1 MGVEIERKFLLTD
14 MSWKH
19 GARGLNMRQA
29 YLSTDPDRTVRVRVV
44 GDEGWLTIKGRSS
57 GPVRAEFE
65 FPIPVDEAVEMI
77 ATLALHAAI
86 EKTRYRIE
94 HAGDV
99 WEIDEFAGENAG
111 LVVAEI
117 ELESAEQPFA
127 TPPWL
132 GAEVTDDPRFTN
144 ARLSILPFSRWPR

>member
-1 MGVEIERKFLLTD
+1 VGVEIERKFLLTD

-19 GARGLNMRQA
+19 GARGLTMRQA

-117 ELESAEQPFA
+117 ELESADQPFA